1 MALLLAGVLAAGLAA
16 APAQVWA
23 EETGESPV
31 QEEVLKAEE
40 KKEEKKASEEEKKE
54 VPAEAPA
61 EKSEEKTEEK
71 TEESVKEPAEE
82 INQVLE
88 QAPDKAPEEQPAED
102 LAESPAEDMKLFGA
116 EPEDP
121 EEDGEDDT
129 DDEPYYEY
137 YDDVDDLDVVLDEE
151 EGLDLGLYG
160 TVYTQDGEE
169 DFSVNITGAAAAD
182 PSVAEVGLD
191 GQSVRITGK
200 KIGSTRVTVTYAGPE
215 GERKTAFTVH
225 VKETVYDVEMY
236 SSADEYY
243 LEAGSST
250 DHWITVDSRSAG
262 DYQNLKEEDVT
273 VVWNYTYS
281 PESLRD
287 VFDLEGKGF
296 SAVLRVDKE
305 LPYHEALEV
314 SVTAEVYLGSEVSED
329 KLIGSDE
336 MTYVIGDYYIDTEI
350 GIDVSED
357 VLFNDPKSEAEITL
371 SAEPGVELT
380 VKKWAAIELDEDGE
394 RLGPVDYPFGDPDG
408 SLSTT
413 VNGQVLAG
421 LVGEGVEVEFFAVVD
436 DEDGK
441 DVTTDSVYILVRG
454 EEMEVD
460 CDVEDIKTVPGAE
473 YSEYVSAT
481 AYVVNADYPMGESI
495 DCEILRVNID
505 DAAIADVSFEDGM
518 INVKGIKKGTTQA
531 HLIYAGPDGEEGKYD
546 FTVTV
551 ADAVYYVYIEDSY
564 DEYEMLIGDQADLKV
579 SVYRYAKDDEGTDYT
594 ELDDDEID
602 VVWEMES
609 EDEDVPATDFTL
621 TPEGSAATLLVT
633 GGAGP
638 EEDTQSVVVRARVY
652 LKGTD
657 EEIGSEEI
665 AHSHVAWA
673 DFLVAEDT
681 LPEGELKVGE
691 SFTITPCVL
700 KKKELD
706 GGEKSTERETKA
718 LFGLYFDPSQVRV
731 TDQNGQEVEPAET
744 DDDDRLLE
752 GQADGVVYTVTRLST
767 DDIEIE
773 LTAQWPGREGDDE
786 YYQRTASKTFYLGSL
801 DEDEPNEPGSHEET
815 SPQGGSGKD
824 KGNSKPSSTG
834 KSGKTSSSS
843 KSAKTSKT
851 TKTSR
856 TGKKTATGDTSDSML
871 WILLMTAS
879 AAACLTAAGFR
890 RKRTR

>member
-1 MALLLAGVLAAGLAA
+1 MRNGKRFIALLLTGVLAAGLAA
-16 APAQVWA
+16 APAQVRA
-23 EETGESPV
+23 EETGESPA
-31 QEEVLKAEE
+31 QEEVLKEE
-40 KKEEKKASEEEKKE
+40 GKKEEEKASAEEKKE

-61 EKSEEKTEEK
+61 EKSGEKTEE
-71 TEESVKEPAEE
+71 TVKEPAEE
-82 INQVLE
+82 KTQV
-88 QAPDKAPEEQPAED
+88 PDRAPEEQPAED
-102 LAESPAEDMKLFGA
+102 LAESPAEGAKLFGA

-121 EEDGEDDT
+121 EGDGEDDT

-137 YDDVDDLDVVLDEE
+137 YDDVDDLDVVLGEE
-151 EGLDLGLYG
+151 EGIDLGFYG
-160 TVYTQDGEE
+160 TCYTQDSEE

-200 KIGSTRVTVTYAGPE
+200 KIGSTRVTVTYVGPE

-225 VKETVYDVEMY
+225 VKETVYDVTMY

-262 DYQNLKEEDVT
+262 DYQNLKEDDVT

-421 LVGEGVEVEFFAVVD
+421 LVGEGTEVEFFAVVD

-454 EEMEVD
+454 DELEVD

-473 YSEYVSAT
+473 YSESASVT

-495 DCEILRVNID
+495 DCEILGVNID
-505 DAAIADVSFEDGM
+505 DPAIADVSFEDGM
-518 INVKGIKKGTTQA
+518 INVKGIKTGTTQA
-531 HLIYAGPDGEEGKYD
+531 HLIYTGPDGEEGKYD

-579 SVYRYAKDDEGTDYT
+579 SVYCYAKDDDGTDYT
-594 ELDDDEID
+594 ELD
-602 VVWEMES
+602 
-609 EDEDVPATDFTL
+609 
-621 TPEGSAATLLVT
+621 VT

-673 DFLVAEDT
+673 DFLVVEDT

-700 KKKELD
+700 KKKELS

-718 LFGLYFDPSQVRV
+718 RFGLFFDPSQFRV

-744 DDDDRLLE
+744 DDDDRLVE
-752 GQADGVVYTVTRLST
+752 AQADGVVYTVTRLCRGEKEMMNTTRERPVRLSIWDLWT
-767 DDIEIE
+767 GTNRMSPAATKRPLLREDPARIRVIQSLPQQENPERHHLPPSLQRQARRQKLQEPARRLRQEI
-773 LTAQWPGREGDDE
+773 LPTPC
-786 YYQRTASKTFYLGSL
+786 FGSFL
-801 DEDEPNEPGSHEET
+801 
-815 SPQGGSGKD
+815 
-824 KGNSKPSSTG
+824 
-834 KSGKTSSSS
+834 
-843 KSAKTSKT
+843 
-851 TKTSR
+851 
-856 TGKKTATGDTSDSML
+856 
-871 WILLMTAS
+871 
-879 AAACLTAAGFR
+879 
-890 RKRTR
+890 